1 MSTCCWEVEYPIMY
15 RVFNIPG
22 GAGFFPSTYQQ
33 YYICLMFPQYKK
45 ARCAWLPCYMQLMHP
60 LAIMNDTIGIRKR
73 RRIWGIKSSTRSSTI
88 ATSIYLN
95 RPGNDLTVKDTWIW
109 QEDDVDRRCVFHLG
123 VSQGAVKTPVDFWF
137 KTVSRPLLF
146 NERWQKL
153 TGCSMVVSVRDWP
166 SCSLEIMTK

>member
-1 MSTCCWEVEYPIMY
+1 MATRNPAVTPVEVGSWNPIIY
-15 RVFNIPG
+15 RVLYIPG
-22 GAGFFPSTYQQ
+22 GAGFFPSTVS
-33 YYICLMFPQYKK
+33 CLMCPSEKE
-45 ARCAWLPCYMQLMHP
+45 RCAVPCYHASWC
-60 LAIMNDTIGIRKR
+60 LAKSNNKRGRRKR
-73 RRIWGIKSSTRSSTI
+73 RRIWGTKSSTGSSTI
-88 ATSIYLN
+88 AASIYLN

-137 KTVSRPLLF
+137 KTVSRPSLF

-166 SCSLEIMTK
+166 